1 VSVSQSSGGDVGN
14 KRAVVAKYGDV
25 SDLYVSRSNLSNLC
39 DTTIVLRSPIMNV
52 RNAGL
57 LNETSCHET
66 ETKTETTEY
75 ETETETETKKILRDQ
90 DQKPRD
96 RDQDRDH

>member
-1 VSVSQSSGGDVGN
+1 MSVSQSSGGDVGK

-52 RNAGL
+52 RNVMARPSVSLSVARVHPG
-57 LNETSCHET
+57 
-66 ETKTETTEY
+66 
-75 ETETETETKKILRDQ
+75 
-90 DQKPRD
+90 
-96 RDQDRDH
+96 

>member
-1 VSVSQSSGGDVGN
+1 MGPTQGPYILQLCMGPSYFWG
-14 KRAVVAKYGDV
+14 
-25 SDLYVSRSNLSNLC
+25 SDPPPLF
-39 DTTIVLRSPIMNV
+39 P
-52 RNAGL
+52 GL